1 MSALLALENST
12 LTFVVPAA
20 GTSVD
25 PDTGNVV
32 ANTETIECAAYLKAE
47 SVAEATYP
55 GVNVVSTLYEG
66 YITSGAL
73 DSRVVVG
80 SSGEVE
86 FAGADPVECE
96 VLEARLPYGTAGLMG
111 EVLTGVLGSKVRL
124 VSRTQS

>member
-1 MSALLALENST
+1 MSALQALENST

-32 ANTETIECAAYLKAE
+32 ANTETVECAAYLKAE

-86 FAGADPVECE
+86 FAGAGPVECE